1 MHSRR
6 PSIPRN
12 HEHGKLENMAKQ
24 LTEAEKARM
33 RNLTDRYDLTRDDF
47 FMHKHFIII
56 TRSGIE
62 KIQAKEGIIVTFEVE
77 KLERDFVVIKAIAL
91 KEDVRQE
98 YFGDEIMVQTYGEAG
113 PENCKNTYYVMTAE
127 KRALSRAVLKMV
139 GLYQENVYGADE
151 GVQDE

>member
-1 MHSRR
+1 MS
-6 PSIPRN
+6 
-12 HEHGKLENMAKQ
+12 K
-24 LTEAEKARM
+24 
-33 RNLTDRYDLTRDDF
+33 LTDNQRATMRKLFDENGFNEDDVF
-47 FMHKHFIII
+47 THKHYVIIA
-56 TRSGIE
+56 RSGIE